1 MKTIIPFK
9 VLRIDESSFHLL
21 IKVKVNN
28 KVARLIIDTGA
39 SRSCFDLKEIKKF
52 LEIKKLQTHDNLSS
66 ELGTNTMKSH
76 SLILKKLQLGEI
88 VIKNYEAVVIDMVH
102 VNQSYNSIGLR
113 AIDGVLGSDIM
124 MLYNAEISYKKQQIL
139 LSQIKK
145 TT

>member
-1 MKTIIPFK
+1 
-9 VLRIDESSFHLL
+9 
-21 IKVKVNN
+21 
-28 KVARLIIDTGA
+28 
-39 SRSCFDLKEIKKF
+39 
-52 LEIKKLQTHDNLSS
+52 
-66 ELGTNTMKSH
+66 MKSH